1 MLTAKEY
8 RSEAEACLKLAM
20 QANDLYVKVAL
31 EELARDYSCAARQ
44 VERRERDRGTF
55 AAPNFQ
61 ATTESL
67 KSAGRLR

>member
-8 RSEAEACLKLAM
+8 RSEAKACLKLAV

-31 EELARDYSCAARQ
+31 EELARDYDQAAHQ
-44 VERRERDRGTF
+44 VERRERDRDTF

-61 ATTESL
+61 ATTE
-67 KSAGRLR
+67 AGWLR